1 MSLQLPAG
9 YFGYYANDRGQ
20 AGYDFRYK
28 DLPEDAKAAF
38 RNLKEQFEWSSGGGK
53 EQYGDCYAIW
63 PVHENAVLAARFR
76 DTGGDANYD
85 RPHTIRIETVLVS
98 RNDLPRDWPSGLVR
112 FLSDQAWS
120 RTDTSDDPTRIPIDL
135 SQEPHGIS
143 SEVRSALGGPG
154 LSAVLFAPHPNVRAK
169 GMFRVVQSPESVKT
183 SSPDSLR
190 EPVSA
195 RETSMNRPDRSSAG
209 TRSSLGWGKMAASLV
224 IGLAAGYGGAYEARI
239 QPLKDDVSKSNTMV
253 EELKTSN
260 EGLTNES
267 KIILAAVDRLLKS
280 DSKNASKV
288 NDVKA
293 AEAALESI
301 GDQLSVIK
309 PKAGMWDELIG
320 MAKEIS
326 LKNHKFDAQSKP
338 DKFRLALKDLY
349 NFQVKSESKSNE
361 ISMISKIDDLLKN
374 LETFFDD
381 GIRVKDRKEVENK
394 LQARLKEIQDLRE
407 QQGNTGNQG
416 GILNGVID
424 SLKGFG
430 P

>member
-1 MSLQLPAG
+1 
-9 YFGYYANDRGQ
+9 
-20 AGYDFRYK
+20 
-28 DLPEDAKAAF
+28 
-38 RNLKEQFEWSSGGGK
+38 
-53 EQYGDCYAIW
+53 
-63 PVHENAVLAARFR
+63 
-76 DTGGDANYD
+76 
-85 RPHTIRIETVLVS
+85 
-98 RNDLPRDWPSGLVR
+98 
-112 FLSDQAWS
+112 
-120 RTDTSDDPTRIPIDL
+120 
-135 SQEPHGIS
+135 
-143 SEVRSALGGPG
+143 
-154 LSAVLFAPHPNVRAK
+154 
-169 GMFRVVQSPESVKT
+169 
-183 SSPDSLR
+183 
-190 EPVSA
+190 
-195 RETSMNRPDRSSAG
+195 
-209 TRSSLGWGKMAASLV
+209 MAASLV